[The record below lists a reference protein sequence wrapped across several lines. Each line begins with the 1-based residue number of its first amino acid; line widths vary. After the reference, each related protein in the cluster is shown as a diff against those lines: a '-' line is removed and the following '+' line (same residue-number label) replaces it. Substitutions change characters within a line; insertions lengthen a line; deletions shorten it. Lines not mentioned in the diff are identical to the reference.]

1 MPAAAATVVNTIPV
15 HVHIA
20 TQISGQR
27 NVVVKLLSQ
36 HLSMDLEQQQG
47 TKVDLILPLTRRNLD
62 HFNLSTLE
70 LALKNAQMKQPKW
83 SQYQVK

>member
-36 HLSMDLEQQQG
+36 HLSMDLEQQG
-47 TKVDLILPLTRRNLD
+47 ATVDPILPLTRRNLD

-70 LALKNAQMKQPKW
+70 LA
-83 SQYQVK
+83 